1 MTRHRRVKCLREINV
16 QDKTDFIH
24 LFMHQPRN
32 IYFENELDLKKI
44 LKKLSN
50 YLKIMIFFIFLFSFF
65 AKSKID
71 CHMTLPLTPSLPYDA
86 PLTFQLTPSL
96 PKQRHMIYGCSLS
109 ARSWV

>member
-1 MTRHRRVKCLREINV
+1 MR
-16 QDKTDFIH
+16 
-24 LFMHQPRN
+24 
-32 IYFENELDLKKI
+32 
-44 LKKLSN
+44 N

-96 PKQRHMIYGCSLS
+96 PKQRHMIYGCSLILFFPFGKKKTNS
-109 ARSWV
+109 STYNFPDKIFINAQMTWIR